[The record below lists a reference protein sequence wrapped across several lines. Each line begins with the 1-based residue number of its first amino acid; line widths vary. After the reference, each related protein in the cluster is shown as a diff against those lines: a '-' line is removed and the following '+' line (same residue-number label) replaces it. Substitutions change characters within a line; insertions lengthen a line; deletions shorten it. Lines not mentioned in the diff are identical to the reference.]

1 MRNYINIP
9 DWISNYC
16 TNHRAA
22 NGSFLTAIMHYY
34 STLCTLSLLTCC
46 LAFPLPREAGKM
58 NDQQWG
64 KAQEYL
70 KNFYSY
76 DPEARI
82 NNLEDKIKEMQKFF
96 GLPQTGI
103 LNTNTM
109 EIIQKPRCGVPDV
122 GEYSFFPERPKWLSK
137 VVTYRVVSY
146 TEDMPRSTVDHLVEK
161 ALDMWS
167 KASTLTF
174 KKVRNGNA
182 DIIIGFARGVHGDF
196 SPFDGPGGILA
207 HAFAPG
213 TGIGGDAH
221 FDNDEQWSD
230 GSKIGINFL
239 FTATHE
245 LGHSLGLGH
254 SSDPEAVMYPTYSY
268 KNPEDF
274 SLSEDDIRGIQK
286 LYGKRR

>member
-1 MRNYINIP
+1 MRNYINNP
-9 DWISNYC
+9 GWISNYC

-22 NGSFLTAIMHYY
+22 KGSFLTAIMHYRA
-34 STLCTLSLLTCC
+34 LCTLSLLTCC

-64 KAQEYL
+64 KAREYL

-76 DPEARI
+76 DPEAQT
-82 NNLEDKIKEMQKFF
+82 NNLEDKIRQMQKFF

-109 EIIQKPRCGVPDV
+109 EVIQKPRCGVPDI
-122 GEYSFFPERPKWLSK
+122 GEFNLFPGRPKWHSK
-137 VVTYRVVSY
+137 EVTYRVVSY
-146 TEDMPRSTVDHLVEK
+146 TPDLPPSAVDHLVEK
-161 ALDMWS
+161 AFEMWS
-167 KASTLTF
+167 KVSMLTF
-174 KKVRNGNA
+174 KKQRRGNA

-196 SPFDGPGGILA
+196 NPFDGPGGVLA

-213 TGIGGDAH
+213 PGLGGDAH
-221 FDNDEQWSD
+221 FDKDEQWSD
-230 GSKIGINFL
+230 GRTLGINFL
-239 FTATHE
+239 FVAAHE

-254 SSDPEAVMYPTYSY
+254 SSDPEAVMYPTYSFQ
-268 KNPEDF
+268 NPKDF
-274 SLSEDDIRGIQK
+274 RLSQDDIRGIQN

>member
-1 MRNYINIP
+1 
-9 DWISNYC
+9 
-16 TNHRAA
+16 
-22 NGSFLTAIMHYY
+22 MHY
-34 STLCTLSLLTCC
+34 SALCTLSLLTCSC

-64 KAQEYL
+64 KAREYL

-76 DPEARI
+76 DPEERI

-122 GEYSFFPERPKWLSK
+122 GQFSLFPGRPKWSSK
-137 VVTYRVVSY
+137 VVTYRVASY
-146 TEDMPRSTVDHLVEK
+146 TRDLSKATVDYLVQK

-174 KKVRNGNA
+174 KKVRRGNA
-182 DIIIGFARGVHGDF
+182 DIVIGFARGVHGDF
-196 SPFDGPGGILA
+196 NPFDGPGGILA

-213 TGIGGDAH
+213 EGLGGDAH

-230 GSKIGINFL
+230 GSRLGINFL
-239 FTATHE
+239 FAATHE

-274 SLSEDDIRGIQK
+274 GLSEDDIKGIQK